1 MQKLKSFFIEYG
13 YIVIIAFMSLTYLQ
27 TCNQNSNI
35 KSLKKEIVTVKASND
50 SLSNNLKKEIKMEG
64 LRSELRMIQATDR
77 KIMDVQRQ
85 NQIEQEIKSIQNTK

>member
-1 MQKLKSFFIEYG
+1 MTKVKNFFIEYG
-13 YIVIIAFMSLTYLQ
+13 YMVIIVFMSLTYLQ

-35 KSLKKEIVTVKASND
+35 KSLKKEVVNVRAAND
-50 SLSNNLKKEIKMEG
+50 SLSNSLKKEIKVEG

-85 NQIEQEIKSIQNTK
+85 NQIEQEIKNIQKP